1 MEVSEIALAENFL
14 QNPVMTADNVVRD
27 FPGSTMVMA
36 MARTGTELGIQT
48 SGTRG
53 GTPRRR
59 QAGERLG
66 GHPYAVAALTARAC
80 GAGAG

>member
-14 QNPVMTADNVVRD
+14 HNPVMTAENVVRD
-27 FPGSTMVMA
+27 FPGSTMVVA
-36 MARTGTELGIQT
+36 MALTGTELGIQT
-48 SGTRG
+48 SCARG

-59 QAGERLG
+59 QAGECLG
-66 GHPYAVAALTARAC
+66 GHPYAVAALAARAC